1 MCVSKKLGNLWEELG
16 NAMEGDDEIEI
27 GEVDCGK
34 SRDVCTKVEI
44 HSYPTF
50 KLFYNG
56 EEVSKYQGKYFALHA
71 PLVGYERLG
80 FFFSNSLGNI
90 SYLDEPVFLLTY
102 ALSTAYLELHF

>member
-1 MCVSKKLGNLWEELG
+1 MILLCLFTFADEIGSECIVSKKLGNLWEELG

-56 EEVSKYQGKYFALHA
+56 EEVSKYQGKKLCF
-71 PLVGYERLG
+71 
-80 FFFSNSLGNI
+80 
-90 SYLDEPVFLLTY
+90 
-102 ALSTAYLELHF
+102 TA